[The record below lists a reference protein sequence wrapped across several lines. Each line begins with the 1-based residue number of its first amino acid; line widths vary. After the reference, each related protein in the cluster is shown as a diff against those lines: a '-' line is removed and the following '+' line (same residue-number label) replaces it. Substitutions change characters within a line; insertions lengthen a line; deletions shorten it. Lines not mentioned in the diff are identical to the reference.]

1 MLTQCPGD
9 RILYPLIRVLSNRA
23 GGMNFL
29 YQFYDNDGRSTYTSA
44 ASKKRSNNMASRNPL
59 GNLFGRSPI
68 GPIQEHMKV
77 ANAAAQNLPAL
88 FEAAAA
94 DDWERARLV
103 HKSITDAEK
112 EADKLKRSV
121 RRHLPKSLF
130 LPVPRADLLGL
141 VSIQDNVA
149 NTSKDVAGLVI
160 GRYMRFPEE
169 MQESLQKFVETCAA
183 TSQQALAAIQE
194 LDELLEVGFSGRE
207 VTRVEAMLKDLD
219 KLERSTDK
227 MAVALRAKLFKIE
240 KDLPPVDVMFYYR
253 VLTLLAAVADD
264 AETVGDRL
272 QILMA
277 K

>member
-1 MLTQCPGD
+1 
-9 RILYPLIRVLSNRA
+9 
-23 GGMNFL
+23 
-29 YQFYDNDGRSTYTSA
+29 
-44 ASKKRSNNMASRNPL
+44 MARNPL

-68 GPIQEHMKV
+68 GPIQEHMRA
-77 ANAAAQNLPAL
+77 ANTAAQQLPAL
-88 FEAAAA
+88 FEAAGAG
-94 DDWERARLV
+94 DWEQAKLV
-103 HKSITDAEK
+103 HKTITNAEK

-130 LPVPRADLLGL
+130 LPVPRTDLLGL
-141 VSIQDNVA
+141 VSIQDSVA
-149 NTSKDVAGLVI
+149 NTAKDVAGLVI
-160 GRYMRFPEE
+160 GRYMRFPEKLH
-169 MQESLQKFVETCAA
+169 ESLQAFVETCAA
-183 TSQQALAAIQE
+183 TSQQALLAIQE

-207 VTRVEAMLKDLD
+207 VTRVEGMLKDLD
-219 KLERSTDK
+219 KLERKTDK
-227 MAVALRAKLFKIE
+227 MAIALRGRLFKIE